1 MATGIWFRKHGQ
13 KCGKAAEGGGNRA
26 DTDATRQRRKRC
38 AYLCTVIGTEAL
50 PEETVT
56 SYLII
61 NNQKHWMYGKSS
73 DLFSSRTCRPER
85 T

>member
-13 KCGKAAEGGGNRA
+13 KYGKAAEGGGNRA

-73 DLFSSRTCRPER
+73 DLFSSRTCRPKR